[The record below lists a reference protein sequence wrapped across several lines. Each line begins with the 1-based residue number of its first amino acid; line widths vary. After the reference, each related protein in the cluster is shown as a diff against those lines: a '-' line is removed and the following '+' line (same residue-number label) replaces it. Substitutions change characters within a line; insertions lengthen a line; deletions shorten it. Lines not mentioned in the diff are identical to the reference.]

1 LGGAFHS
8 ARLKL
13 IASQVGRVAPAMRA
27 RWSLRRRMEKALE
40 LLADPRLDALLEPDI
55 PFEQLPA
62 QIANVLGPGAGAL
75 CQVVSYRA
83 R

>member
-1 LGGAFHS
+1 
-8 ARLKL
+8 
-13 IASQVGRVAPAMRA
+13 
-27 RWSLRRRMEKALE
+27 MEKALE
-40 LLADPRLDALLEPDI
+40 LLTDERLDALLEPDI